1 MNEKQLKIFIR
12 QAFSLENIAD
22 NALAKADPVF
32 LRTMALVRRKVLE
45 LPDATLIRDSEWRR
59 LSGEIKVILQASNDA
74 FAKSLI
80 NELRINYPKIREQ
93 AEKMVSAI
101 PSVNIFPG
109 TAGEVT
115 GLPTIAFQTIE
126 IQESVE
132 KIIKSTKVNSTRLI
146 DLFGLQDVD
155 EFRPAIFKDTM
166 SPWIK
171 QKIKIIDGIV
181 RTGIFQGAETEA
193 IAKRIGKEITEDIR
207 FGRRMFEGSDATRR
221 IKAQAKAI
229 ARTAVQDMNRQVN

>member
-1 MNEKQLKIFIR
+1 M
-12 QAFSLENIAD
+12 
-22 NALAKADPVF
+22 
-32 LRTMALVRRKVLE
+32 
-45 LPDATLIRDSEWRR
+45 
-59 LSGEIKVILQASNDA
+59 
-74 FAKSLI
+74 
-80 NELRINYPKIREQ
+80 REQ

-109 TAGEVT
+109 TAGEIR
-115 GLPTIAFQTIE
+115 GLPTVAGLQTIE
-126 IQESVE
+126 MQDSVRAAVN
-132 KIIKSTKVNSTRLI
+132 STKVNSTRLI

-193 IAKRIGKEITEDIR
+193 IATV
-207 FGRRMFEGSDATRR
+207 SYTHLTLPT
-221 IKAQAKAI
+221 KA
-229 ARTAVQDMNRQVN
+229 